1 MNTYNKHLL
10 SIDMQIEAYKEAKMI
25 IDSPKE
31 VRWALENIGYYRLR
45 GYSFQFY
52 NNKTKTYEDGTH
64 FSNIIKLYKFDVE
77 LSHLL
82 FAMISKIE
90 VSVRARLIDAMLVYK
105 DALIWINPIIY
116 SKEKIFYK
124 NLSVISSEIN
134 RSSDVFIKH
143 HLEKYDGNIPIWA
156 VVEIMSFGTLSKVIK
171 NLKSGEN
178 SAYNRLAEHYKYTSP
193 KGNVTKPSLNMF
205 SSWLKSVSTLRNI
218 CAHNSRI
225 YNRTINSIPQL
236 LKADVP
242 SESTMNNGL
251 YKILLAMKYL
261 SPTDCDWSEFKD
273 GLVDLL
279 EKYKTVIDLSRL
291 NFPSDWENHL

>member
-1 MNTYNKHLL
+1 MILIEPATPLIQAQPGGTLYIRGKNMNTYNKHLL

-25 IDSPKE
+25 IDSPEE

-52 NNKTKTYEDGTH
+52 DNKTKTYEDGTS

-105 DALIWINPIIY
+105 DALIWRNPIIY

-171 NLKSGEN
+171 I
-178 SAYNRLAEHYKYTSP
+178 
-193 KGNVTKPSLNMF
+193 LNQEKIVHTIV
-205 SSWLKSVSTLRNI
+205 WQNIINIHLR
-218 CAHNSRI
+218 
-225 YNRTINSIPQL
+225 
-236 LKADVP
+236 K
-242 SESTMNNGL
+242 EM
-251 YKILLAMKYL
+251 
-261 SPTDCDWSEFKD
+261 
-273 GLVDLL
+273 
-279 EKYKTVIDLSRL
+279 
-291 NFPSDWENHL
+291 